1 MKIKLCLIAFLF
13 FSFGC
18 NKEDDMKVEKDPN
31 YVILEGD
38 IGHWH
43 SSTILSEDGNIIVV
57 GSQIVDTSHYMII
70 HKTSPIGKT
79 IYSEILPFENIRSS
93 SVCEDS
99 KQNIYIAGFTY
110 SGITNMG
117 RYIHVVKLDS
127 EGKVLWGKSYL
138 ELGKI
143 SPETI
148 DVLNDNEIVIS
159 GSKNSSGSLVFLKID
174 SLGQQIVFEDYDDV
188 DQRYYGPNDLL
199 VLTDGNFLSVGSRNE
214 NFELTWF
221 DRNFNFLFYKSYGIG
236 HWYGRSAIQL
246 DNGDVVIVGK
256 QTYINPAGFID
267 SSKVKIL
274 KIDSKGQLIW
284 NKEGGNSRFSND
296 GQSIAV
302 NQDGSFVVTGYGF
315 ELQKLNTEIDHML
328 SFFDKDGNEINTRY
342 FDDKET
348 TRGEN
353 IVKTKDD
360 RNVITG
366 RHRDGTF
373 FLNVDN
379 FGN

>member
-1 MKIKLCLIAFLF
+1 MKIKLYLIAFLI
-13 FSFGC
+13 FSFSC
-18 NKEDDMKVEKDPN
+18 NKEEVMKVEKDPN
-31 YVILEGD
+31 YVVLDGD
-38 IGHWH
+38 IGKWH
-43 SSTILSEDGNIIVV
+43 SSAILSADGNIIVV

-70 HKTSPIGKT
+70 HKTKPSGEI
-79 IYSEILPFENIRSS
+79 IYSEILPFENIRSM

-99 KQNIYIAGFTY
+99 KQNIYIVGFTY

-127 EGKVLWGKSYL
+127 MGKVLWGKSYL
-138 ELGKI
+138 GLGRI
-143 SPETI
+143 SPESI
-148 DVLNDNEIVIS
+148 DVLNDNEIIIS
-159 GSKNSSGSLVFLKID
+159 GSKSSSGSLILLKID
-174 SLGQQIVFEDYDDV
+174 SLGEQIVFQDYDD
-188 DQRYYGPNDLL
+188 DQIFYSPNDLL
-199 VLTDGNFLSVGSRNE
+199 VLTDGNFLAVDSRNE

-236 HWYGRSAIQL
+236 HWHGRSAIQL
-246 DNGDVVIVGK
+246 DNGDVVIVGE
-256 QTYINPAGFID
+256 QTYINSSGFID
-267 SSKVKIL
+267 SSKVKII

-284 NKEGGNSRFSND
+284 DKEGGNSRFSND

-315 ELQKLNTEIDHML
+315 ELQKLNTEINHML

-342 FDDKET
+342 FDDLET
-348 TRGEN
+348 SRGQN
-353 IVKTKDD
+353 ILKTQDD

-366 RHRDGTF
+366 KHRDGTF

>member
-1 MKIKLCLIAFLF
+1 MKIKLYLIAFLI
-13 FSFGC
+13 FSFSC
-18 NKEDDMKVEKDPN
+18 NKEEVMKVEKDPN
-31 YVILEGD
+31 YVVLDGD
-38 IGHWH
+38 IGKWH
-43 SSTILSEDGNIIVV
+43 SSAILSADGNIIVV

-70 HKTSPIGKT
+70 HKTKPFGEV
-79 IYSEILPFENIRSS
+79 IYSEILPFENIRSM

-99 KQNIYIAGFTY
+99 KQNIYIVGFTY

-127 EGKVLWGKSYL
+127 MGKVLWGKSYL
-138 ELGKI
+138 GLGRI
-143 SPETI
+143 SPESI
-148 DVLNDNEIVIS
+148 DVLNDNEIIIS
-159 GSKNSSGSLVFLKID
+159 GSKSSSGSLILLKID
-174 SLGQQIVFEDYDDV
+174 SLGEQIVFQDYDD
-188 DQRYYGPNDLL
+188 DQIFYSPNDLL
-199 VLTDGNFLSVGSRNE
+199 VLTDGNFLAVDSRNE

-236 HWYGRSAIQL
+236 HWHGRSAIQL
-246 DNGDVVIVGK
+246 DNGDVVIVGE
-256 QTYINPAGFID
+256 QTYINSSGFID
-267 SSKVKIL
+267 SSKVKII

-284 NKEGGNSRFSND
+284 DKEGGNSRFSND

-315 ELQKLNTEIDHML
+315 ELQKLNTEINHML

-342 FDDKET
+342 FDDLET
-348 TRGEN
+348 SRGQN
-353 IVKTKDD
+353 ILKTQDD

-366 RHRDGTF
+366 KHRDGTF